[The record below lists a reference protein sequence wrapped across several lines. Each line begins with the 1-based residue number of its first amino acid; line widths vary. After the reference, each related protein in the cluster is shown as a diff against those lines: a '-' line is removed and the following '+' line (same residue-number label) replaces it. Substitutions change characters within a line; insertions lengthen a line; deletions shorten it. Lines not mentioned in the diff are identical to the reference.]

1 MTERKHHDLKSYPD
15 HFQPALE
22 GRKTFE
28 IRRNDR
34 NYQPGDTVTLHEY
47 SYDNGDHYTGRTH
60 SGIVDYIDTFAQQD
74 GYVVFSLKWPGMVL
88 IK

>member
-1 MTERKHHDLKSYPD
+1 MRQHHDLKSFPV
-15 HFQPALE
+15 HFQPAIE

-34 NYQPGDTVTLHEY
+34 NFQSGDTVTLHEY
-47 SYDNGDHYTGRTH
+47 SYDHGDQYTGRIH
-60 SGIVDYIDTFAQQD
+60 SGIIGYIDTFAQQD
-74 GYVVFSLKWPGMVL
+74 GYVVFSIERPGMVI